1 MTVMIRV
8 PPETHEQLRRLAAA
22 RNESIGKVVAAA
34 VDRLDEEQFWAE
46 VHAAYDRL
54 RTDPEAWASY
64 VSEIQEW
71 DVAMLDGLEDEPPYY
86 GPGEDE

>member
-22 RNESIGKVVAAA
+22 RKESIGKVVAAA
-34 VDRLDEEQFWAE
+34 VERLDEEQFWAE

-54 RTDPEAWASY
+54 RADPEAWEGY
-64 VSEIQEW
+64 VSEIREW
-71 DVAMLDGLEDEPPYY
+71 DVAMLDGLENEPPYY